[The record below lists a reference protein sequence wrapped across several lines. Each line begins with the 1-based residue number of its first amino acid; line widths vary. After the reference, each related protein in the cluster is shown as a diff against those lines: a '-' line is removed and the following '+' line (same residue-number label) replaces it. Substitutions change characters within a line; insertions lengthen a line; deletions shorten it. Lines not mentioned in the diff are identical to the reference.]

1 MQIPDLP
8 SLKKLKVLELK
19 NWCDGYGIRKQ
30 GLKNDL
36 INRLDAARSSRP
48 SNKVEFELSSRSGN
62 KLNVVLS
69 DPEKDDE
76 CPLTL
81 DSISNDALDFLP
93 SGSSFLE
100 GSPSYKKMCL
110 PCGHSFGALNLIYHF
125 LKNNMQC
132 PCCRAGPTDRAAV
145 SSLPKHLRTVL
156 TRHIRG
162 VEAQE
167 YASQSFDDW
176 RAMVESA
183 WGSIHGGVDESELSD
198 EDFSDL
204 EGSGDEE
211 EDDEDDDDDD
221 DDDIDDA
228 DESDDGSG
236 DGSGEDESSLD
247 SDGGDE
253 GNHDVRAMLHHQMMI
268 LATGRVL
275 GLI

>member
-1 MQIPDLP
+1 
-8 SLKKLKVLELK
+8 
-19 NWCDGYGIRKQ
+19 
-30 GLKNDL
+30 
-36 INRLDAARSSRP
+36 
-48 SNKVEFELSSRSGN
+48 
-62 KLNVVLS
+62 
-69 DPEKDDE
+69 
-76 CPLTL
+76 
-81 DSISNDALDFLP
+81 
-93 SGSSFLE
+93 
-100 GSPSYKKMCL
+100 
-110 PCGHSFGALNLIYHF
+110 
-125 LKNNMQC
+125 
-132 PCCRAGPTDRAAV
+132 
-145 SSLPKHLRTVL
+145 
-156 TRHIRG
+156 
-162 VEAQE
+162 
-167 YASQSFDDW
+167 
-176 RAMVESA
+176 MVESA

-236 DGSGEDESSLD
+236 EDESSLD

>member
-1 MQIPDLP
+1 
-8 SLKKLKVLELK
+8 
-19 NWCDGYGIRKQ
+19 
-30 GLKNDL
+30 
-36 INRLDAARSSRP
+36 
-48 SNKVEFELSSRSGN
+48 
-62 KLNVVLS
+62 
-69 DPEKDDE
+69 
-76 CPLTL
+76 
-81 DSISNDALDFLP
+81 
-93 SGSSFLE
+93 
-100 GSPSYKKMCL
+100 
-110 PCGHSFGALNLIYHF
+110 
-125 LKNNMQC
+125 MQC

-221 DDDIDDA
+221 DDDDIDDA